1 MSAKRCL
8 TMAST
13 QPNDERADSVRSGE
27 TTGAQQLQSGAAAPA
42 IDSASGFGKLAR
54 VLHERL
60 FSKISRDRV
69 DALSEVELRIELV
82 QIAEEIVNEDE
93 SALGFLQQEA
103 LINQVVDEI
112 RGYGPL
118 GALMREADVSEILI
132 NGPHQVFIERR
143 GQLHPDSVTF
153 RDDDHLLQV
162 IRRMIAPSRRLLGP
176 GSPMVDVRLPDG
188 SRLNAVLKP
197 PALNGPLV
205 SIRRFGARPLTVDD
219 LLANDSLATEML
231 DFLAAGVKTRLNTI
245 ISGGTGSGKTT
256 LLNALS
262 RYIPSSERVVTIE
275 DTAELELQQP
285 HVAKLE
291 SQPADLKGEGEVKLR
306 DLVRNALRMRPD
318 RIIVGECRGPEAL
331 DMLQAMNT
339 GHEGSMT
346 TVHANSTREALA
358 RIELMINLGGSEIA
372 TPVIRKLIQ
381 SSINLVVQIARLP
394 GGKRRVIAISEIAG
408 AESDTI
414 SMHDLFVFTQTGVDA
429 NHAPQGY
436 FRATGIRPQC
446 LNKLVLAGTK
456 VTPDMFSERRLPP
469 PRSRGAAS

>member
-1 MSAKRCL
+1 
-8 TMAST
+8 MASSR
-13 QPNDERADSVRSGE
+13 PNDERAEVVRSSE
-27 TTGAQQLQSGAAAPA
+27 ITAARHVHAGAAAPVT
-42 IDSASGFGKLAR
+42 IDASDSSAGLAR
-54 VLHERL
+54 VLLERL
-60 FSKISRDRV
+60 LSKIPRDRV

-82 QIAEEIVNEDE
+82 RLAEELAPEDQ
-93 SALGFLQQEA
+93 SAQGYDRQEA
-103 LINQVVDEI
+103 LVNQVVDEI

-118 GALMREADVSEILI
+118 GELMRETDVSEILI
-132 NGPHQVFIERR
+132 NGPHQVFLERR
-143 GQLHPDSVTF
+143 GQLHPSGVTF
-153 RDDDHLLQV
+153 RDEEHLLHV
-162 IRRMIAPSRRLLGP
+162 IQRMIAPSRRLLGP
-176 GSPMVDVRLPDG
+176 ASPMADVRLPDG

-205 SIRRFGARPLTVDD
+205 SIRRFGSRPLTVDD
-219 LLANDSLATEML
+219 LLANESLATEML
-231 DFLAAGVKTRLNTI
+231 EFLAAGVKTRLNMI

-318 RIIVGECRGPEAL
+318 RIIVGECRGAEAL

-358 RIELMINLGGSEIA
+358 RIELMINLGGAEIA

-394 GGKRRVIAISEIAG
+394 GGKRRVTAISEIVG

-414 SMHDLFVFTQTGVDA
+414 SMHDLFVFAQTGVDA
-429 NHAPQGY
+429 NNAPQGY
-436 FRATGIRPQC
+436 FRATGIRPHC
-446 LNKLVLAGTK
+446 LNKLVLAGAN
-456 VTPDMFSERRLPP
+456 VTPDVFSERRLQP